1 MGKEEEVMSGRDEAL
16 VEGKG
21 GDAGGGEC
29 ARCAV
34 KEESEAVE
42 GKFGC
47 IEGSGGKAA
56 RTGGMKDVRRE
67 EVGRERGA
75 ATRA

>member
-1 MGKEEEVMSGRDEAL
+1 LGKEEEVMSGRDEAL

-47 IEGSGGKAA
+47 IEGSGG
-56 RTGGMKDVRRE
+56 
-67 EVGRERGA
+67 
-75 ATRA
+75 